1 MMKMYVYRP
10 RDWLK
15 ETERKAS
22 SSWKPQ
28 KQPLLLSGLSQSSVL
43 SLSHSLPLL
52 YSPHWLLLRVRPPA
66 GPGAHFKLKCV
77 RFFWELP
84 HRFFRWSIVYLFYV
98 LLSKR
103 VQSHLL
109 RLFLGYVNLPRSHR
123 WNNAT
128 YRMSLCTWATKKRM
142 LMKSSLELHPRVLK
156 TDASS

>member
-1 MMKMYVYRP
+1 M
-10 RDWLK
+10 WLW
-15 ETERKAS
+15 TPCSCTSGSRSFGERITS
-22 SSWKPQ
+22 SLFVFIST
-28 KQPLLLSGLSQSSVL
+28 PLSL

-66 GPGAHFKLKCV
+66 GPAAHFKLKCV

-84 HRFFRWSIVYLFYV
+84 HRFFRWNIVYLFYV